1 MSLDETKETD
11 VVKEIDGINFIVDED
26 TDKQF
31 GSVIVDFSSGFLG
44 KRFMVN
50 YVGGGSFRSSC
61 T

>member
-1 MSLDETKETD
+1 LSLDETKETD

-50 YVGGGSFRSSC
+50 YAGGGSIRSSC